1 MEKAIHDNQPLPY
14 TEEDSRKFYIFIYLS
29 MALAVITGVE
39 IVIVWIPIAS
49 WIQIWTLAILSLVK
63 FLGVIWWFMHMRWDR
78 ALIAAVFFLGFLI
91 AGGTVT
97 VLWLIFHYDPNEP
110 VWEDMAA
117 IEREIPAT
125 ETAGRP
131 AFHSGDFTPGA

>member
-14 TEEDSRKFYIFIYLS
+14 TEEDSRKFYIFIYLA
-29 MALAVITGVE
+29 MAMAVITGVE

-78 ALIAAVFFLGFLI
+78 ALIAGVFFMGFFI
-91 AGGTVT
+91 AGGTV
-97 VLWLIFHYDPNEP
+97 VILWLLFHYDPNEP
-110 VWEDMAA
+110 VWDEMAGLQ
-117 IEREIPAT
+117 REMNPAD
-125 ETAGRP
+125 TASWP
-131 AFHSGDFTPGA
+131 AYYSGEFKRGV